1 MEFLID
7 LLCNLLIDDGA
18 LVVKNKRVSKWIRYP
33 LAFLMILFYLV
44 VIFFILYFA
53 IELIILNEGYSVYAG
68 VFFLIVDVLFIYFAI
83 KKSK

>member
-33 LAFLMILFYLV
+33 LAFLMILFYLA
-44 VIFFILYFA
+44 VILLILYFA

-68 VFFLIVDVLFIYFAI
+68 VFFLIIDVLFIYFSI
-83 KKSK
+83 KKSR